1 MDLAGVIVAEGLV
14 APTAFESARLE
25 SVAGAR
31 PLVEVLVDRGLV
43 GEDVLADA
51 LARAVGKT
59 VVDLASGPLDAEV
72 MHLVPE
78 ELARRYLAVPVAPDP
93 LTASLRVAF
102 VNPLDKVA
110 IAAVQEVTGLD
121 VDVLVTT
128 VSAVRAMLDRQY
140 GRVERTS
147 RFVVSLDKDDLPPD
161 LPPESTRRTD
171 GVSGERRFTTAPA
184 HRISE
189 DATPEQRHEALLL
202 ALIEAGALTR
212 ADYVAALRRLLGSRD
227 A

>member
-1 MDLAGVIVAEGLV
+1 VDLAGVIVAEGLV
-14 APTAFESARLE
+14 APTAFEAARLE

-59 VVDLASGPLDAEV
+59 VVDLATGPLDAEV
-72 MHLVPE
+72 VHLVPE
-78 ELARRYLAVPVAPDP
+78 EVARRYLAVPVAPDP

-102 VNPLDKVA
+102 VNPLDKIA

-140 GRVERTS
+140 GRLERTS
-147 RFVVSLDKDDLPPD
+147 RFVVSLDKDDLPP
-161 LPPESTRRTD
+161 ETTRRTD
-171 GVSGERRFTTAPA
+171 GVRGERSFSTAPA

-212 ADYVAALRRLLGSRD
+212 VDYVAALRRLLGSRD
-227 A
+227 V